1 MMKEGKGLAFV
12 RKIDTLGRICIPA
25 EYRRQVGLEVDDPI
39 DLVVTGDGLLVR
51 KHEDVSEVAAAMRRL
66 KVAICSDGRINGQTQ
81 NRLLERA
88 DELESQIID
97 ATGEVLD
104 DDA

>member
-1 MMKEGKGLAFV
+1 MEALAFQ

-25 EYRRQVGLEVDDPI
+25 EYRRQVGLGVDDPI
-39 DLVVTGDGLLVR
+39 DLVVTGDGLLMR
-51 KHEDVSEVAAAMRRL
+51 KHEAVSEVAAAMRRL
-66 KVAICSDGRINGQTQ
+66 KVAICSDGCINSQIQ

-88 DELESQIID
+88 DELEDQIAD